1 VGWVGGVSGIGG
13 FISKLG
19 DYGNIKVA
27 SGKAGVNPKCKA
39 VNLWH
44 FPGETRKTLEDL
56 FSHGGGNSV
65 DEPKHHYV
73 SKHHHPLAT
82 PNLSVR
88 LATSVTGR

>member
-1 VGWVGGVSGIGG
+1 
-13 FISKLG
+13 
-19 DYGNIKVA
+19 
-27 SGKAGVNPKCKA
+27 
-39 VNLWH
+39 
-44 FPGETRKTLEDL
+44 LEDL
-56 FSHGGGNSV
+56 FSHRGGNSV